1 MINFDFVHT
10 DITVPDAKQP
20 RFVIRAEGCKRIFD
34 LKTDDVE
41 TRDEWVN
48 LLSKHITL
56 STGRRRSL
64 MVSHAKF
71 WKHDSISEEN
81 FLNAADTG
89 DVLLF

>member
-10 DITVPDAKQP
+10 DITVPDPKLP
-20 RFVIRAEGCKRIFD
+20 RFLIRAEGCKRIFD
-34 LKTDDVE
+34 LKTEDLT
-41 TRDEWVN
+41 TRDEWVAT
-48 LLSKHITL
+48 LSKHINL

-64 MVSHAKF
+64 MVSHEKF

-81 FLNAADTG
+81 FLSAADTG